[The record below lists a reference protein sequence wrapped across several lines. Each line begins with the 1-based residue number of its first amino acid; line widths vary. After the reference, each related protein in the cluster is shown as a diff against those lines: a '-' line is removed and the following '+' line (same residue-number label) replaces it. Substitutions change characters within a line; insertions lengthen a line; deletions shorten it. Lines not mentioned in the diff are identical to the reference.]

1 MAGLGGR
8 LCSISWLVA
17 IHQPGLKN
25 IPLLGCQEV
34 KAAPPRPPAVP
45 VVTLYE
51 HIAPWDCT
59 CFSPPDKKSIK
70 GNVHDSRG
78 RLTAI
83 NTREMS
89 QDIEEVMD

>member
-1 MAGLGGR
+1 MLR
-8 LCSISWLVA
+8 LVA
-17 IHQPGLKN
+17 CGYSSAWLEEHPFVGVPGS
-25 IPLLGCQEV
+25 QSS
-34 KAAPPRPPAVP
+34 PPRPPAVP